1 MEKMKG
7 YLVPILTPFNRDGS
21 VDEGAMRQ
29 NISYLIGEGI
39 HGITLTGSFG
49 EFALLNSD
57 ERIRLYEIAVDEAA
71 GKCAIVAGTAHASTD
86 EVIRLSHAAEKIGV
100 DGLMITAPYYL
111 LPSEDDIRKHF
122 RRISDAVSLPIT
134 IYNQPFRTGTNMSPA
149 LLLELS
155 RLDHVTS
162 VKQSSTSFFELLEL
176 IRLTQG
182 IPNFHVTNG
191 TELWAFPAVLM
202 GAEATYGI
210 SPFLMGR
217 ECIELY
223 HCAKKGDFERG
234 RAIQYKVNQ
243 IRSAIARC
251 AATPAA
257 ALRELMNAKGM
268 AGGYSRAPITELSET
283 DKQILKQ
290 MSQAIQLEP
299 VS

>member
-1 MEKMKG
+1 MKD

-49 EFALLNSD
+49 EFTLLNSD

-71 GKCAIVAGTAHASTD
+71 GKCTIVAGTAHAGTD

-111 LPSEDDIRKHF
+111 LPSEDDTRKHF

-149 LLLELS
+149 LLVELS
-155 RLDHVTS
+155 SLDHVAS

-176 IRLTQG
+176 IRLTQDL
-182 IPNFHVTNG
+182 PNFHVTNG

-210 SPFLMGR
+210 SPFLIGR

-223 HCAKKGDFERG
+223 HCAKNGDLERG

-299 VS
+299 VN